1 MIRYLRGDATS
12 PQASGP
18 KLIVHVCNTL
28 GGWGKGFVLA
38 VSARWPEPERFYR
51 AWHRHRERDLV
62 ENPEYVRL
70 EMTGRFGL
78 GESQLVQVK
87 SDIFVLNMIAQEGM
101 KTGSQGPPI
110 RYAALALCLR
120 HADKFARDL
129 GASVHMPRIGCSLGG
144 GSWTRVELLIGRLIT
159 RSSIYVYDFTG
170 GSFNP

>member
-38 VSARWPEPERFYR
+38 ISARWAEPERFYR
-51 AWHRHRERDLV
+51 AWHHRKEPHLV
-62 ENPEYVRL
+62 ERESMRL

-87 SDIFVLNMIAQEGM
+87 ADIFVLNMIAQEGM

-129 GASVHMPRIGCSLGG
+129 GASVHGPRFGCGLAGG
-144 GSWTRVELLIGRLIT
+144 TWERVGFLVEKLVTRPVTI
-159 RSSIYVYDFTG
+159 YDF
-170 GSFNP
+170 